1 MLGGYD
7 PDGVDV
13 FESGR
18 QAAPTPAALLL
29 WLVAR
34 IMSFWLLSC
43 HLAAKTS
50 MWDALDALTNIN
62 RIRKKRY
69 PMTDYR
75 SNCFV
80 YLYQMEALWS

>member
-7 PDGVDV
+7 PDGVVV

-62 RIRKKRY
+62 RIRKK
-69 PMTDYR
+69 DI
-75 SNCFV
+75 
-80 YLYQMEALWS
+80 L